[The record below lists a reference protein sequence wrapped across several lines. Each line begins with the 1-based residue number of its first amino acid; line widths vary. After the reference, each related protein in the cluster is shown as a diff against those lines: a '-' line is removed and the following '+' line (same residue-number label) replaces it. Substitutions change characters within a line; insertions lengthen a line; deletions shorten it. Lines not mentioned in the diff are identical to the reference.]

1 MATSKSNETKT
12 VIFQQLIQK
21 NGTYYDKH
29 ENKPFTGI
37 AFQPR
42 FKDNPFDLSAKIAEK
57 TFLDGKLDGLSTWFS
72 CNGEKKIQ
80 MQFKEGALHGRC
92 EQFTR
97 YGKEMIV
104 KIQKYKNG
112 TLNGVS
118 EWFKKDGRLIKIETY
133 VDGRKDGPRI
143 DYYCRGGFPKETSIK
158 KQGNYSGGVPNGLWQ
173 SYYPED
179 ILKSTGLYKMGRRHG
194 LWEWFYQNQGPMY
207 SMHYKHGKLHGPL
220 LSFHREI
227 KLNGTKLN
235 RSPEIPKNLPGP
247 LETKG
252 MFINSKREGLWQRFT
267 PDGKIFC
274 RATYKKGAIIEWECF
289 DSLGQPEP
297 LSIAISNKRKPYIDV
312 MECDYSEHATNCDC
326 GFDDD
331 IPF

>member
-42 FKDNPFDLSAKIAEK
+42 FKDNPFDLSDKIAEK

-72 CNGEKKIQ
+72 CNGEPKLQ

-118 EWFKKDGRLIKIETY
+118 EWLKKDGRLIKIETY

-143 DYYCRGGFPKETSIK
+143 DYYCTGGFPKKTSMK
-158 KQGNYSGGVPNGLWQ
+158 K
-173 SYYPED
+173 
-179 ILKSTGLYKMGRRHG
+179 
-194 LWEWFYQNQGPMY
+194 
-207 SMHYKHGKLHGPL
+207 SMQ
-220 LSFHREI
+220 
-227 KLNGTKLN
+227 TK
-235 RSPEIPKNLPGP
+235 
-247 LETKG
+247 T
-252 MFINSKREGLWQRFT
+252 
-267 PDGKIFC
+267 
-274 RATYKKGAIIEWECF
+274 
-289 DSLGQPEP
+289 
-297 LSIAISNKRKPYIDV
+297 
-312 MECDYSEHATNCDC
+312 
-326 GFDDD
+326 
-331 IPF
+331 